1 MRLVMNVAAVGVMA
15 CAGSLLAQTAQSGA
29 VVAIRAS
36 AYVDVKAGVTRPHAV
51 VLIEGS
57 RITSVGSDMAIPS
70 GANVVDLGG
79 LTLLPGLIDVHT
91 HLLENYEGTIG
102 GDEPNMLLTVAQMS
116 AAKRALL
123 GASTGREDL
132 LAGITAV
139 RDLGNSGYNGDVA
152 LREAIEAGWVVGPRM
167 QVSTRALSATG
178 GQFGGL
184 TREAQELIAQEYAV
198 VNGPDDARRAV
209 RQAMYDGA
217 GVIKVIVNTNPRV
230 LSLEEMQAI
239 VVEAHGQGRP
249 VAAHAVGEA
258 ATRIAAEAG
267 VNSVEH
273 GYTLPDDVIGV
284 MAKKGIFLVPTDYP
298 AEFYNLLTSPPP
310 TQAQRESTAA
320 LVARSRDRLL
330 RAVKAGVRIAFG
342 SDEYYHVPRQSRGEA
357 SLLPLR
363 AYADD
368 GLSGVEIVRAATTNA
383 AELLGWSRRI
393 GSLEAGLFADI
404 IAVDSDPLK
413 DPRVL
418 ERVRFVMKG
427 GEIVRRDAGAK

>member
-1 MRLVMNVAAVGVMA
+1 MRLVVNVAAVGVVA
-15 CAGSLLAQTAQSGA
+15 CLGSVLAQTVQPGV

-36 AYVDVKAGVTRPHAV
+36 GYVDVKAGVTRPRAV
-51 VLIEGS
+51 ILIDGS
-57 RITSVGSDMAIPS
+57 RITSVGSDTAIPS
-70 GANVVDLGG
+70 GANVVDLDG

-91 HLLENYEGTIG
+91 HLLENYEGRIG

-123 GASTGREDL
+123 GASKGREDL

-184 TREAQELIAQEYAV
+184 TREAQELVAQEYAV

-230 LSLEEMQAI
+230 LSLQEMQAI
-239 VVEAHGQGRP
+239 VGEAHGQGRP
-249 VAAHAVGEA
+249 VAAHAIGDA

-267 VNSVEH
+267 V
-273 GYTLPDDVIGV
+273 
-284 MAKKGIFLVPTDYP
+284 
-298 AEFYNLLTSPPP
+298 
-310 TQAQRESTAA
+310 
-320 LVARSRDRLL
+320 
-330 RAVKAGVRIAFG
+330 
-342 SDEYYHVPRQSRGEA
+342 
-357 SLLPLR
+357 
-363 AYADD
+363 
-368 GLSGVEIVRAATTNA
+368 
-383 AELLGWSRRI
+383 
-393 GSLEAGLFADI
+393 
-404 IAVDSDPLK
+404 DS
-413 DPRVL
+413 
-418 ERVRFVMKG
+418 
-427 GEIVRRDAGAK
+427 I